1 MYSFYFGHSP
11 IPNKEKIL
19 RRLLLFTIVPVV
31 VITLAMTSVIGS
43 PSVTKTNRE
52 AAVKAAT
59 SDCEPVPARCGQ
71 DQWAGLET
79 ALTAIRDYEL
89 ALFYNSLQNR
99 SAGDTNTQRSSGGC
113 GVREPLYKEGNQ
125 FGGSAIPEN
134 IVARESGGNY
144 NSCNKSSTASGRY
157 QVLDSTWAGYG
168 GYARA
173 VDAPMDV
180 QDAWAAEAWAA
191 AGCRPWGCP

>member
-1 MYSFYFGHSP
+1 MS
-11 IPNKEKIL
+11 
-19 RRLLLFTIVPVV
+19 RFTFVLIAVAVAA
-31 VITLAMTSVIGS
+31 ITLGFLWDAGALEPSSASDTSRQ
-43 PSVTKTNRE
+43 T
-52 AAVKAAT
+52 AVKMAT
-59 SDCEPVPARCGQ
+59 SDCEPAPAPCGQ

-79 ALTAIRDYEL
+79 ALATHNYNL

-99 SAGDTNTQRSSGGC
+99 SASSTNTQRTSGGC
-113 GVREPLYKEGNQ
+113 GVREPLYREGDRL
-125 FGGSAIPEN
+125 GGSSVPSH
-134 IVARESGGNY
+134 IVNRESGGNY

-180 QDAWAAEAWAA
+180 QDAWAEEAWAA
-191 AGCRPWGCP
+191 AGCRPWACP